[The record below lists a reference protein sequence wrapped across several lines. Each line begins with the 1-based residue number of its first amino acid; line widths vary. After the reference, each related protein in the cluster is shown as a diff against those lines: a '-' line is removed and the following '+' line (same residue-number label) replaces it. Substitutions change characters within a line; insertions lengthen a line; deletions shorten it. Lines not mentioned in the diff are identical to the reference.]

1 VVDLGLGFKQG
12 TTMGLVP
19 DRRED
24 LVSPPAAYRTQIDC
38 AAANRRGC
46 TEGPPNDIILVVFC
60 GANRHL
66 QTPFRP
72 HWSKASASYSM
83 ELSSG
88 GWLLSGGGRHQ
99 PDYRD

>member
-1 VVDLGLGFKQG
+1 
-12 TTMGLVP
+12 MGLVP
-19 DRRED
+19 DRHED
-24 LVSPPAAYRTQIDC
+24 LASLPAAYRAQIDC
-38 AAANRRGC
+38 AVAHRLANRRGC
-46 TEGPPNDIILVVFC
+46 TEGPPNDIILVVFG

-83 ELSSG
+83 ELCSG

-99 PDYRD
+99 PDYCD